1 MSSHV
6 AQTHNTDHVNVN
18 EGKSTSTMF
27 LRWLGRMVIMAA
39 IFAIVSLLTP
49 GFTIAGFWSF
59 IIAAVVICLID
70 YLVESLMKVD
80 ASPFGKGIKGFILS
94 VVILYVAQFIVPNMH
109 VTILGAVLGALAIGL
124 LDALFPTR
132 VM

>member
-1 MSSHV
+1 MSNHT
-6 AQTHNTDHVNVN
+6 AQARNTDHSDD
-18 EGKSTSTMF
+18 GRATSVTF
-27 LRWLGRMVIMAA
+27 FRWLGRMVIMAVILA
-39 IFAIVSLLTP
+39 VVSFLTP

-59 IIAAVVICLID
+59 IIAAVVISLLD
-70 YLVESLMKVD
+70 YLVETFMKID
-80 ASPFGKGIKGFILS
+80 ASPFGKGIKGFVLS
-94 VVILYVAQFIVPNMH
+94 VIIIYVAQFIVPNMH

>member
-1 MSSHV
+1 MSSHT
-6 AQTHNTDHVNVN
+6 AQTHNTDHMDDN
-18 EGKSTSTMF
+18 KSTSTMF
-27 LRWLGRMVIMAA
+27 LRWLGRMAIMAV
-39 IFAIVSLLTP
+39 ILAIVSLLTP

-59 IIAAVVICLID
+59 IVAAIVISLLD
-70 YLVESLMKVD
+70 YLIETFMKID
-80 ASPFGKGIKGFILS
+80 ASPFGKGIKGFVVS
-94 VVILYVAQFIVPNMH
+94 VIILYVAQFIVPNMH